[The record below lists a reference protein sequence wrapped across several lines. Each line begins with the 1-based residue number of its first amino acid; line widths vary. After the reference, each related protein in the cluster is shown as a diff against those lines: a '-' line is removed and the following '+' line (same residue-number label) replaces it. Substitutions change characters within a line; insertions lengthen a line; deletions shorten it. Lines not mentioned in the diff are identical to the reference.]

1 MSEKKYKFDP
11 EHTFFTSD
19 THFGHANIIRFC
31 NRPFKNVEEM
41 DEALIENW
49 NQVVCEDLCKKHGY
63 EIAYEEDTYATTLM
77 DTDDTYK
84 ILNGELYRCNDTK
97 YEDSSYLVNI
107 RSNGDGT
114 YEYVAQF
121 YNGGTWLDEV
131 LEEGLNKLK

>member
-1 MSEKKYKFDP
+1 MCIRDR
-11 EHTFFTSD
+11 HTGTLTKVD
-19 THFGHANIIRFC
+19 TKGLT
-31 NRPFKNVEEM
+31 VEEY
-41 DEALIENW
+41 
-49 NQVVCEDLCKKHGY
+49 CEHLCKKHGY